1 MQERDAAMERW
12 LVDEV
17 APVYDA
23 MKADPN
29 RAIPAKT
36 VFSNLRKRGVVDVKR
51 GS

>member
-36 VFSNLRKRGVVDVKR
+36 VFSNLRKRGAVDVKR